1 MDGGLEKESP
11 TSGSLNSPHHSQD
24 LGLEGTLLTD
34 ILYRN
39 VAFLNLVDPI
49 SHGLLV
55 NLARDLQCPKMV
67 RPVGMDL
74 RLGRVADRGQEC
86 PGLGARSLGPQ
97 LACFEALTRSMSLS
111 GT

>member
-1 MDGGLEKESP
+1 MGAWKSESP
-11 TSGSLNSPHHSQD
+11 TPGSLNSPHRSQD

-49 SHGLLV
+49 SHDLLV
-55 NLARDLQCPKMV
+55 SLARDLQCPKTV

-74 RLGRVADRGQEC
+74 RLGRVADRGQGC
-86 PGLGARSLGPQ
+86 PGLGARSLVPH
-97 LACFEALTRSMSLS
+97 LACFQALTRSMSLS